1 MATERL
7 SLRIDAGL
15 KKDLEREARRE
26 ERSASWLAVKAIEAM
41 LRDRAEKREALRAA
55 VAEADKGTFISQD
68 AMDAWV
74 SSWNTETELP
84 PPEPDVFPGQRDE

>member
-26 ERSASWLAVKAIEAM
+26 DRSPSWLAAKAIEAT
-41 LRDRAEKREALRAA
+41 LRNRVEKRAAIRAA
-55 VAEADKGTFISQD
+55 IEEAQNGAFISQE
-68 AMDAWV
+68 AMDDWID
-74 SSWNTETELP
+74 SWGSDTERP
-84 PPEPDVFPGQRDE
+84 PPEPDVHIR